1 MPRPTAYRGNKLTL
15 PYDDGKQSLIFEG
28 TQLESAVRPPLQDLN
43 GSTWYLWYINDA
55 PIVNGTTVYG
65 QFVINA
71 DGVTGTLS
79 GSAGCNSYL
88 ASFGENLGVQTS
100 LSAKQVCTKP
110 NGIMNQ
116 EGNYINILSRAFG
129 YWQTGNQLIINS
141 GLGVLTYQN
150 TLPPQSYDQTHLLAG
165 PTWYLVSYQSSYSEA
180 GNQEP
185 FTVFTTN
192 GTLNGY
198 TGCNSFQGTYT
209 TNMQH
214 ITISN
219 LSSTKAACPNANL
232 QAQEQ
237 AMLGILGTAKDYQV
251 NNTVMQIVG
260 NQGVLNYSL
269 TPLHRSEEIQ
279 PPVASFTGP
288 SEAPTGQVV
297 TFDGNSSSGQVPI
310 VYWEWSFGDG
320 NTATG
325 PIVSHVYANPGSYR
339 VKLTVTDQRS
349 NQDSEEKTFNSLTPV
364 QPTPGPTQVPPTN
377 TPEVVQPL
385 PTPEVSTDTPAVTP
399 PAPIEV
405 TPTASQPPQPTE
417 APPTQTPEPTQ
428 VPPTVVVP
436 TETPQAIQPL
446 PTEEVPTETPQAI
459 QPLPITPPQAMI
471 QGPSSGYVG
480 EPVTFDASASTG
492 TDSSIASYSWN
503 FGDGTT
509 SGPSSSPQATT
520 LYNKTG
526 NYEVTVIVT
535 DQNGQSSSAGMSVS
549 IGTRL
554 NTPVVWTLKQM
565 GSQQVLPGTA
575 ITLQFQN
582 GQIAG
587 FSGCNSYQGGYTATQ
602 NEDGSYAVTVSGVTG
617 TGMACPADI
626 MQQEQTYLS
635 MLGVV
640 VAGQVQGSTLNL
652 NSPQGELTYNQK

>member
-1 MPRPTAYRGNKLTL
+1 
-15 PYDDGKQSLIFEG
+15 
-28 TQLESAVRPPLQDLN
+28 
-43 GSTWYLWYINDA
+43 
-55 PIVNGTTVYG
+55 
-65 QFVINA
+65 
-71 DGVTGTLS
+71 
-79 GSAGCNSYL
+79 
-88 ASFGENLGVQTS
+88 
-100 LSAKQVCTKP
+100 
-110 NGIMNQ
+110 MNQ
-116 EGNYINILSRAFG
+116 EGSYINILSRAFG
-129 YWQTGNQLIINS
+129 YWQTGSQLIINS

-180 GNQEP
+180 GTQEP
-185 FTVFTTN
+185 FTLFNTN

-198 TGCNSFQGTYT
+198 TGCNSLQGTYA

-219 LSSTKAACPNANL
+219 LSSTKAACPNSSL

-237 AMLGILGTAKDYQV
+237 AMLGVLGTAKDYQV

-260 NQGVLNYSL
+260 DQGVLNYSL
-269 TPLHRSEEIQ
+269 TPLHRTEEIQ
-279 PPVASFTGP
+279 PPVAAFTGP

-320 NTATG
+320 NNATG

-364 QPTPGPTQVPPTN
+364 QPTPSPTQVPPTA
-377 TPEVVQPL
+377 TVIP
-385 PTPEVSTDTPAVTP
+385 TDTPVTTP

-405 TPTASQPPQPTE
+405 TPTASLPPQPTE
-417 APPTQTPEPTQ
+417 AAPTDTPPAVQPLPTE
-428 VPPTVVVP
+428 VVP
-436 TETPQAIQPL
+436 TDTPQAVQPLPTEVVPTDTPEAIQPL
-446 PTEEVPTETPQAI
+446 PTEPPVP
-459 QPLPITPPQAMI
+459 TPPQANI
-471 QGPSSGYVG
+471 QGPNSGYVG
-480 EPVTFDASASTG
+480 EPITFDASSSTSTG
-492 TDSSIASYSWN
+492 SAIASYSWN

-509 SGPSSSPQATT
+509 AGPSSSPQATT

-526 NYEVTVIVT
+526 NYTVTVIVT
-535 DQNGQSSSAGMSVS
+535 DQNGQSSSADMSVS

-575 ITLQFQN
+575 ITLQFQG

-587 FSGCNSYQGGYTATQ
+587 FSGCNSYQGSYIATQ
-602 NEDGSYAVTVSGVTG
+602 NEDGSYSVTVSGVTG

-635 MLGVV
+635 MLGAV